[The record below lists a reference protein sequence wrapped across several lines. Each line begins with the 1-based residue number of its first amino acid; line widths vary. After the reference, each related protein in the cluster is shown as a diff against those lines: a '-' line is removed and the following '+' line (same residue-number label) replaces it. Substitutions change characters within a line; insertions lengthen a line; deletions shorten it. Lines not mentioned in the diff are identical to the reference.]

1 MAKSKLV
8 KANDK
13 IAEGV
18 VNGYKKIEEGV
29 VKGYKK
35 IENAFVDR
43 YLTHDGESVEDAKKR
58 IAEQIN
64 NVQEGKYMQKIIA
77 GVVAGAVAVA
87 AVAGV
92 IIKKKKK

>member
-43 YLTHDGESVEDAKKR
+43 YLTHDG
-58 IAEQIN
+58 
-64 NVQEGKYMQKIIA
+64 
-77 GVVAGAVAVA
+77 
-87 AVAGV
+87 